1 MVLEASPGVRTPGD
15 VFLCVYQ
22 IKQMENINAFMQQI
36 YIYISRLRMVKM
48 EILRIYYKNKIKV
61 LISVKNMLY
70 LTYIKIT
77 RCI

>member
-1 MVLEASPGVRTPGD
+1 MRTPGD